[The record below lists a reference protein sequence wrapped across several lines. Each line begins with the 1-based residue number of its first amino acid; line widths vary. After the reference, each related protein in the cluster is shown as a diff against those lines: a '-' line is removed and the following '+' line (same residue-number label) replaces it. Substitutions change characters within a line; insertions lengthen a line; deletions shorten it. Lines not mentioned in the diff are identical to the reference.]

1 MRPLLLTLLAACA
14 TQPATDAT
22 DAPAACPVVPACDL
36 IEESH
41 DADGDG
47 VVDLRSAYA
56 WADGQ
61 KTDELH
67 DDDGDGLWDRLVQ
80 RDFDAEG
87 RLLSSS
93 EDWNGDGAI
102 DSADRHTWQVV
113 GSHVVHVQL
122 DDLTDLV
129 ERVETLTLD
138 ADGQEVERAIDDLGD
153 GTIESR
159 LYTSRDGLLERIAL
173 DNGDDG
179 VLDMEVES
187 VSDADRRP
195 VAQSLWHWGAL
206 TARMAWSYTP
216 CGQLAQMTIEEG
228 GAVTVMDYAWDDR
241 GRNVGTTLTV
251 DGVFTRDLRTTW
263 TGDVGVQEERDAGDV
278 VLRRTELHLNAA
290 GQVTFERRD
299 HTADGTWDQ
308 HVWQTWSCEA

>member
-14 TQPATDAT
+14 ATPDAPTDAT
-22 DAPAACPVVPACDL
+22 DACPVTPACDL
-36 IEESH
+36 VDEAQ
-41 DADGDG
+41 DVDGDG
-47 VVDLRSAYA
+47 AVDLRSVYA

-67 DDDGDGLWDRLVQ
+67 DHDGDGAWDQLIQ
-80 RDFDAEG
+80 RDFDDQG
-87 RLLSSS
+87 RLVSFT
-93 EDWNGDGAI
+93 EDWGGDGVLDTAQ
-102 DSADRHTWQVV
+102 RHTWQAAGPHLV
-113 GSHVVHVQL
+113 HVVT

-129 ERVETLTLD
+129 ERVETITLD
-138 ADGQEVERAIDDLGD
+138 EAGREVERAVDDLGD

-179 VLDMEVES
+179 IIDMEVEQ
-187 VSDADRRP
+187 VYDAQARP

-206 TARMAWSYTP
+206 TGRMTWSYTP
-216 CGQLAQMTIEEG
+216 CGQVAQTTIEEG
-228 GAVTVMDYAWDDR
+228 GAIMVVDTTWDDR
-241 GRNVGTTLTV
+241 GRANAITLTV
-251 DGVFTRDLRTTW
+251 DGALTRDIRTTW
-263 TGDVGVQEERDAGDV
+263 TGDVGVQEERDAGGA
-278 VLRRTELHLNAA
+278 VLRRTELHVDPA

-308 HVWQTWSCEA
+308 HLWRTWSCEA